1 MDQPQYS
8 KLMDP
13 LQHIPDP
20 RNARGKQLEWPFLLG
35 VIAAALL
42 SQQRHPRAIAQ
53 WAKHHAAPLLAA
65 FQPRCGRVPSE
76 STILRTL
83 RAVDVVALEAQL
95 AHFTP
100 PAAASPAAP
109 APAPTAARPTAANP
123 PAIHPAGEAAP
134 AAPVPA
140 PAPAPL
146 EGQALDGKAIRGA
159 QAHGQR
165 THLVSLVQHGSGRVL
180 AQTAVA
186 QKRNEITA
194 APLLLQGRCLR
205 GTVTTVDAL
214 LTQRKLAEQ
223 ILTQEGHY
231 LMVVKRNQRQLYDEL
246 GWFFHTPPLPC
257 EAPWREDVRV
267 CKGHGRLETRRLT
280 CTADLDGYLTWPGV
294 QQVLRRECERII
306 LKTGEVTR
314 AVTYGLTSLTPAE
327 ATAAQLATLWQGHWT
342 IENRVHYVRDVTMG
356 EDAGQVH
363 TGQGPQALA
372 AMRNALISLLRQQG
386 WTNIAD
392 ALRYY
397 HDHIHAA
404 LDLIGA
410 RPLWTLT

>member
-8 KLMDP
+8 KLIEP

-20 RNARGKQLEWPFLLG
+20 RKARGKQLEWLFLLG

-42 SQQRHPRAIAQ
+42 SQQRHPRAMAQ
-53 WAKHHAAPLLAA
+53 WARHHAATLIAA
-65 FQPRCGRVPSE
+65 FQPRRGRVPSE
-76 STILRTL
+76 STLLRTL
-83 RAVDVVALEAQL
+83 RHVDVPALEQHL
-95 AHFTP
+95 TQFTQ
-100 PAAASPAAP
+100 SV
-109 APAPTAARPTAANP
+109 
-123 PAIHPAGEAAP
+123 AAP
-134 AAPVPA
+134 AAPLPPTPA
-140 PAPAPL
+140 ASAGVGHGTALPLPPPAPAPL
-146 EGQALDGKAIRGA
+146 VGQALDGKAIRGA

-165 THLVSLVQHGSGRVL
+165 THLVSLVQHGSAHVL
-180 AQTAVA
+180 AQVEVA
-186 QKRNEITA
+186 QKRSEITA
-194 APLLLQGRCLR
+194 APLLLHGRCLR
-205 GTVTTVDAL
+205 GIVITLDAL

-223 ILTQEGHY
+223 ILTQQGHY

-246 GWFFHTPPLPC
+246 SWFFQTPPLPC

-267 CKGHGRLETRRLT
+267 GKGHGRLETRRLT

-327 ATAAQLATLWQGHWT
+327 ATARDLAGLWQGHWT
-342 IENRVHYVRDVTMG
+342 IENRVHYVRDVTLG

-363 TGQGPQALA
+363 TGHGPQALA
-372 AMRNALISLLRQQG
+372 ALRNALISLLRHSG

-404 LDLIGA
+404 LDLIGV